1 MNCTI
6 NHVTYCSKKS
16 GCDLEILNR
25 IREKGVRVVS
35 LERAIVDSID
45 CPSLAG
51 NLEEI
56 EYALDSYQKLKIDK
70 TTMLLEHYDK
80 TFLYQKVGYLF
91 EKNIMVMKYQKSFIN
106 YAYLK

>member
-1 MNCTI
+1 M
-6 NHVTYCSKKS
+6 TYCSKKS

-25 IREKGVRVVS
+25 IREEDVRVVS
-35 LERAIVDSID
+35 LERAIVDSTD

-51 NLEEI
+51 GLEEI
-56 EYALDSYQKLKIDK
+56 EYVLGSCRKLKIDK
-70 TTMLLEHYDK
+70 AIMRLGHYDK
-80 TFLYQKVGYLF
+80 TFLYQKAGYLF

>member
-6 NHVTYCSKKS
+6 NHVTYCCKKS
-16 GCDLEILNR
+16 GCDLEMLNR
-25 IREKGVRVVS
+25 IREEDVRVVS
-35 LERAIVDSID
+35 LERAIVDSTD

-51 NLEEI
+51 GLEEI
-56 EYALDSYQKLKIDK
+56 EYALDSCRKLKIDK

>member
-1 MNCTI
+1 MNRAI

-51 NLEEI
+51 SLEEI
-56 EYALDSYQKLKIDK
+56 EYALDSCRKLKIDK

-80 TFLYQKVGYLF
+80 TFLYQKAGYLF
-91 EKNIMVMKYQKSFIN
+91 EKT
-106 YAYLK
+106 LW

>member
-1 MNCTI
+1 M
-6 NHVTYCSKKS
+6 TYCSKKS

-51 NLEEI
+51 SLEEI
-56 EYALDSYQKLKIDK
+56 EYALDSCRKLKIDK

-80 TFLYQKVGYLF
+80 TFLYQKAGYLF
-91 EKNIMVMKYQKSFIN
+91 EKT
-106 YAYLK
+106 LW

>member
-25 IREKGVRVVS
+25 IREEDVRVVS
-35 LERAIVDSID
+35 LERAIVDSTD

-51 NLEEI
+51 SLEEI
-56 EYALDSYQKLKIDK
+56 EYALDSCRKLKIDK
-70 TTMLLEHYDK
+70 AIMLLEHYDK

-91 EKNIMVMKYQKSFIN
+91 EKT
-106 YAYLK
+106 LW

>member
-1 MNCTI
+1 MNRAI

-51 NLEEI
+51 SLEEI
-56 EYALDSYQKLKIDK
+56 EYALDSCRKLKIDK

-80 TFLYQKVGYLF
+80 TFFYQKAGYLF
-91 EKNIMVMKYQKSFIN
+91 EKT
-106 YAYLK
+106 LW